1 MNTTTST
8 TSSTSSATV
17 KTILLTGFEP
27 FNGAAINP
35 SWEAARA
42 LDGWTGPGFT
52 VVARQLPC
60 EFGRV
65 NIALLEAVEAIHP
78 DIVIAVGQAGGRP
91 EISVERVA
99 INIDDATIVDNA
111 GAQPIDTAIIADG
124 PVAYF
129 SSLPIKA
136 IVQALRL
143 RGFPAGVSQT
153 AGTFVCNH
161 VFYGLMH
168 HAVGHA
174 GLQAGFIHVPFLPE
188 QAADRPERPPSMALK
203 DIVDGLRIAVE
214 VAVTAGEDVAEAGGA
229 TH

>member
-1 MNTTTST
+1 MTNTASPTE
-8 TSSTSSATV
+8 SST

-42 LDGWTGPGFT
+42 LDGWSGPGFT

-60 EFGRV
+60 AFGRV
-65 NIALLEAVEAIHP
+65 NVALLEAVAAVQP

-99 INIDDATIVDNA
+99 INVDDASIADNE
-111 GAQPIDTAIIADG
+111 GAQPVDTAIIADG
-124 PVAYF
+124 PAAYF
-129 SSLPIKA
+129 STLPIKA
-136 IVQALRL
+136 IVRALRL

-168 HAVGHA
+168 HAVGHSA
-174 GLQAGFIHVPFLPE
+174 LKAGFIHVPFLPE

-214 VAVTAGEDVAEAGGA
+214 VAVTADEDVAEAGGA

>member
-1 MNTTTST
+1 MTTTAT
-8 TSSTSSATV
+8 T

-27 FNGAAINP
+27 FNGASINP

-42 LDGWTGPGFT
+42 LDGWSGPGFQ

-65 NIALLEAVEAIHP
+65 NIALLEAVEAVHP

-91 EISVERVA
+91 EISLERVA
-99 INIDDATIVDNA
+99 INIDDAVYADNA
-111 GAQPIDTAIIADG
+111 GAQPVDNAIIADG
-124 PVAYF
+124 PAAYF
-129 SSLPIKA
+129 STLPIKA

-168 HAVGHA
+168 HAA
-174 GLQAGFIHVPFLPE
+174 GSALKAGFIHVPFLPE
-188 QAADRPERPPSMALK
+188 QAAERPERPASMALK

-214 VAVTAGEDVAEAGGA
+214 LAVTEDEDVAEAGGA